1 MLSPLQVQAESKVHN
16 LRHKQVLPKLPVM
29 VTTCNVEIFSFPATM
44 QSGSILSRQYCTVS
58 SRVRE
63 FSINEGERAL
73 GGIRR
78 MFERYNQKG

>member
-1 MLSPLQVQAESKVHN
+1 
-16 LRHKQVLPKLPVM
+16 
-29 VTTCNVEIFSFPATM
+29 M